1 MLKVMAPT
9 YENSRNQTKLMMMT
23 MISNKTHFP
32 KMKTQNNL
40 SRTMSNKNRKSAS
53 SQIKMMRMMMI
64 VSNNSFENMRR

>member
-40 SRTMSNKNRKSAS
+40 SRKMSKFKKPASPKSGENLHVDYSPKRHHKRKN
-53 SQIKMMRMMMI
+53 
-64 VSNNSFENMRR
+64 